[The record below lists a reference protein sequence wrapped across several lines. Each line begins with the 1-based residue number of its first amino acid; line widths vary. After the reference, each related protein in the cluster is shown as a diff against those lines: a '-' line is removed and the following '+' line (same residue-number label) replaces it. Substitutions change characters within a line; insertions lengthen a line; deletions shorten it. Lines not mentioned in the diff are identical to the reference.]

1 MDLDYGA
8 WQMRTHDEVRAEAPD
23 AFQLWH
29 TAPHL
34 MRFPK
39 GESLQDLVARTA
51 DALRTVLAR
60 HPAETVVMVG
70 HDSVNRALLLQ
81 LLDQPL
87 SAYWKL
93 AQDPCTL
100 NEVVVEGDKSR
111 SCASTTPSHLD
122 PA

>member
-8 WQMRTHDEVRAEAPD
+8 WQMRTHDEIRVQDPD
-23 AFQLWH
+23 AFNLWH

-39 GESLQDLVARTA
+39 GESLQDVVARTS

-60 HPAETVVMVG
+60 HRTDTVVMVG

-87 SAYWKL
+87 AAYWKL

-100 NEVVVEGDKSR
+100 NEVAIDADRVQILRLND
-111 SCASTTPSHLD
+111 TSHL
-122 PA
+122 P